1 MPNASDRP
9 AAQRLARAI
18 ASDLLLYNDEAVRA
32 GRSLA
37 KEIAEGR
44 ALFLERFDRTLL
56 DVYERTVA
64 ELLPASARTAAPTAP
79 PPAAGARGVPPAD
92 LAAAEEGTRRTRAA
106 LFVLGILL
114 IAAAVGVWLTV
125 RW

>member
-1 MPNASDRP
+1 M
-9 AAQRLARAI
+9 I
-18 ASDLLLYNDEAVRA
+18 W
-32 GRSLA
+32 
-37 KEIAEGR
+37 
-44 ALFLERFDRTLL
+44 
-56 DVYERTVA
+56 
-64 ELLPASARTAAPTAP
+64 
-79 PPAAGARGVPPAD
+79 AAGARGVPPAD